1 MNFSLPKKLGMASLL
16 GLSIAAASQAQA
28 ASCVYSVSN
37 EWNTGFQGSITIT
50 NDGTTAINGW
60 NVGWTY
66 ANNKITSSWNA
77 TLTGSNPY
85 SAASLDWNKTIQPGQ
100 SVSFGVQGDKN
111 GTTAEK
117 PVITGNVCSTSVS
130 SSSASSSVAANRPPV
145 AVIASPT
152 GGTQIS
158 GSPIVYFSAVGSS
171 DPDGDALTYE
181 WNVNGTT
188 LTGISPTYTITT
200 SGISATVT
208 YTLTVRDGR
217 GGEATKSGSL
227 WVSLE
232 QHQSSSSRTSSSSSA
247 PSTSSSSLSSSSPSS
262 AACASQCNWYG
273 TTYLSCTTTTNGWGY
288 ENGKSCIAPS
298 TCTTQP
304 APYGLVGA
312 SCPVSSSS
320 SSVKSSSSVA
330 TSSSVKSSS
339 SVAVSSSSIK
349 SSSSSSVGVSSSS
362 VKSSSSSV
370 GVSSSSVKSSS
381 SSVVVSSSS
390 VKSSSSIGVSS
401 SSIKSSSSSVV
412 VSSSSVKS
420 SSSAASSTGLAN
432 CAEPTIPVGAG
443 QAKSGYVVY
452 EPVAKG
458 KNVDEYNRP
467 YVVSC
472 DGTKYSLPYPHIFDY
487 GTDQSIVLDD
497 FADNDHQNN
506 LGGAL
511 ATYRGENY
519 TEGGGY
525 WYTFADKTGTT
536 LKNATGLAINAYNVG
551 KAISGH
557 ELNIKMNVTN
567 PGYAGVGT
575 NILFEEAG
583 VDLADLAYVQVTA
596 YGSGTIGVMFETT
609 DINKPTEWGN
619 YATKVP
625 LTLTATPT
633 VYKYTVADFEGE
645 KYSGLAGLPLA
656 PHLGVASKF
665 FFQAKDGA
673 VVDIHVKKIEFFFN
687 AKTSPSRLAQFKWKT
702 GVLAPNPGFVFDAT
716 TIGVPPA
723 LDATDPY
730 INFATAAIA
739 PLKTQSVAVTKT
751 AAQLASTGKPNWL
764 HVEGTKLF
772 DTQGHLVRMT
782 GVNWFGFETKNQV
795 PFGLWTRSYKSMLA
809 QIKTLGFNTVR
820 IPYSDYML
828 DASRD
833 GSLTLGTLNID
844 LALNGL
850 TATQTPLDLLDAII
864 AEAKTLGLKVILD
877 SHSRLPD
884 SYLSEGLWNPSYYP
898 EAKWIANW
906 KFIAAR
912 YATNDAVAAF
922 DLKNEPHFTASW
934 GSTDSALNWNEAAQ
948 RAANAIQTVNANALI
963 VVEGVEGLN
972 ASSKALNKYW
982 WGGNMQGV
990 LTNPI
995 NITFNNKLVY
1005 SPHEYGP
1012 EVYTQPWFRDYRF
1025 PLNLR
1030 YIWEDRFGFIYNQ
1043 GIGHTL
1049 IGEFGIKDNVTGSA
1063 SNKWFEEFVK
1073 YMGDHSEGYSW
1084 TYWAWNPNSGDT
1096 GGILTDDW
1104 NGINDWKLAYIKPY
1118 MAPLIGN
1125 QNGL

>member
-1 MNFSLPKKLGMASLL
+1 MNISLRKTLGLASLL
-16 GLSIAAASQAQA
+16 SMSVFAVSQAQA
-28 ASCVYSVSN
+28 ATCTYSVVN

-50 NDGTTAINGW
+50 NNGTTAINGW
-60 NVGWTY
+60 TVGWQY
-66 ANNKITSSWNA
+66 ATNKITSSWNA

-85 SAASLDWNKTIQPGQ
+85 SAKDLGWNGTIQPGQ
-100 SVSFGVQGDKN
+100 AVSFGVQGDTN
-111 GTTAEK
+111 GVPAEK
-117 PVITGNVCSTSVS
+117 PTITGGVCSTAS
-130 SSSASSSVAANRPPV
+130 SSSVTTTSSSSVGSSSSVAANRPPV
-145 AVIASPT
+145 AVIASP

-158 GSPIVYFSAVGSS
+158 GSPIVNFSAVGSS
-171 DPDGDALTYE
+171 DPDGDPLTYE
-181 WNVNGTT
+181 WNVNNGTI
-188 LTGISPTYTITT
+188 LTGINASY
-200 SGISATVT
+200 TVT
-208 YTLTVRDGR
+208 ASGLSTTVNYTLTVRDGR
-217 GGEATKSGSL
+217 GGETVKTSSV

-232 QHQSSSSRTSSSSSA
+232 GQSSSSRTSSSST
-247 PSTSSSSLSSSSPSS
+247 TSSSVASSVC
-262 AACASQCNWYG
+262 AATSQCNWYG
-273 TTYLSCTTTTNGWGY
+273 TLYPSCVTTASGWGY
-288 ENGKSCIAPS
+288 ENGKSCIATS
-298 TCTTQP
+298 TCASQP
-304 APYGLVGA
+304 APFGVVAG
-312 SCPVSSSS
+312 SCPT
-320 SSVKSSSSVA
+320 SSSSVA
-330 TSSSVKSSS
+330 TSSSSSTKTSSS
-339 SVAVSSSSIK
+339 SVATSSSSSVKTSSSSVVSSSSSSAKTSSSSVISSVVSSSSSSIK
-349 SSSSSSVGVSSSS
+349 SSSSSAINSSSSIATSSSS
-362 VKSSSSSV
+362 VA
-370 GVSSSSVKSSS
+370 
-381 SSVVVSSSS
+381 
-390 VKSSSSIGVSS
+390 SSI
-401 SSIKSSSSSVV
+401 
-412 VSSSSVKS
+412 
-420 SSSAASSTGLAN
+420 GLAN
-432 CAEPTIPVGAG
+432 CSAPSVSVGAG

-472 DGTKYSLPYPHIFDY
+472 NGNNYSLPYPHIFDY
-487 GTDQSIVLDD
+487 GTDQSVVLDD

-536 LKNATGLAINAYNVG
+536 LKNASGLAINAYNVG
-551 KAISGH
+551 KAINAH

-575 NILFEEAG
+575 NILFEESG
-583 VDLADLAYVQVTA
+583 IDLADLAYVQVTA
-596 YGSGTIGVMFETT
+596 YGSGSIGVMFETT

-625 LTLTATPT
+625 MALTATPT

-687 AKTSPSRLAQFKWKT
+687 AKTAPLRLAQFKWKT
-702 GVLAPNPGFVFDAT
+702 GVLAPNPSFVFDAT

-723 LDATDPY
+723 VDPADPY
-730 INFATAAIA
+730 INFATATIA
-739 PLKTQSVAVTKT
+739 PLKTQAVPVTKT

-782 GVNWFGFETKNQV
+782 GVNWFGFETKNEV

-833 GSLTLGTLNID
+833 GSLTLATLNID
-844 LALNGL
+844 LALNGM
-850 TATQTPLDLLDAII
+850 TATQTPLDLMDAII

-934 GSTDSALNWNEAAQ
+934 GSTDTALNWNEAAQ

-963 VVEGVEGLN
+963 VVEGVESLN
-972 ASSKALNKYW
+972 SASKALNKYW
-982 WGGNMQGV
+982 WGGNMQGM

-1012 EVYTQPWFRDYRF
+1012 EVYAQDWFRDYRF

-1030 YIWEDRFGFIYNQ
+1030 YIWDDRFGFIYNK
-1043 GIGHTL
+1043 GLGHTL
-1049 IGEFGIKDNVTGSA
+1049 IGEFGIRDNVVGSA

-1104 NGINDWKLAYIKPY
+1104 TGTNDWKLAYIKPY
-1118 MAPLIGN
+1118 MAPIIGN

>member
-1 MNFSLPKKLGMASLL
+1 
-16 GLSIAAASQAQA
+16 
-28 ASCVYSVSN
+28 
-37 EWNTGFQGSITIT
+37 
-50 NDGTTAINGW
+50 
-60 NVGWTY
+60 
-66 ANNKITSSWNA
+66 
-77 TLTGSNPY
+77 
-85 SAASLDWNKTIQPGQ
+85 
-100 SVSFGVQGDKN
+100 
-111 GTTAEK
+111 
-117 PVITGNVCSTSVS
+117 
-130 SSSASSSVAANRPPV
+130 
-145 AVIASPT
+145 
-152 GGTQIS
+152 
-158 GSPIVYFSAVGSS
+158 
-171 DPDGDALTYE
+171 
-181 WNVNGTT
+181 
-188 LTGISPTYTITT
+188 
-200 SGISATVT
+200 
-208 YTLTVRDGR
+208 
-217 GGEATKSGSL
+217 
-227 WVSLE
+227 
-232 QHQSSSSRTSSSSSA
+232 
-247 PSTSSSSLSSSSPSS
+247 
-262 AACASQCNWYG
+262 
-273 TTYLSCTTTTNGWGY
+273 
-288 ENGKSCIAPS
+288 
-298 TCTTQP
+298 
-304 APYGLVGA
+304 
-312 SCPVSSSS
+312 
-320 SSVKSSSSVA
+320 
-330 TSSSVKSSS
+330 
-339 SVAVSSSSIK
+339 
-349 SSSSSSVGVSSSS
+349 
-362 VKSSSSSV
+362 
-370 GVSSSSVKSSS
+370 
-381 SSVVVSSSS
+381 
-390 VKSSSSIGVSS
+390 
-401 SSIKSSSSSVV
+401 
-412 VSSSSVKS
+412 
-420 SSSAASSTGLAN
+420 LAN
-432 CAEPTIPVGAG
+432 CNEPTIPVGAG

-452 EPVAKG
+452 EPVAAG

-487 GTDQSIVLDD
+487 GTDQSIVLDN

-536 LKNATGLAINAYNVG
+536 LKNASGLAINAYNVG
-551 KAISGH
+551 KAINGH
-557 ELNIKMNVTN
+557 ELNIKMNVAN
-567 PGYAGVGT
+567 PGYAGVGS

-583 VDLADLAYVQVTA
+583 VDLADLASVEVTA

-625 LTLTATPT
+625 MTLTATST

-673 VVDIHVKKIEFFFN
+673 VVDIHVKKIEFFFK
-687 AKTSPSRLAQFKWKT
+687 AKTTPLRLAQFKWKT
-702 GVLAPNPGFVFDAT
+702 GVLAPNPSFVFDAT

-723 LDATDPY
+723 IDAADPY

-739 PLKTQSVAVTKT
+739 PLKTQAVAPTKT

-764 HVEGTKLF
+764 HVEGTKLI

-833 GSLTLGTLNID
+833 GSLTLATLNID
-844 LALNGL
+844 LALNGM
-850 TATQTPLDLLDAII
+850 TATQTPLDLMDAII

-906 KFIAAR
+906 KFVAAR
-912 YATNDAVAAF
+912 YATNDAVAAL

-948 RAANAIQTVNANALI
+948 RAANAIQSVNPNALI
-963 VVEGVEGLN
+963 VVEGVESL
-972 ASSKALNKYW
+972 STTSKAVNKYW

-1043 GIGHTL
+1043 GLGHTL
-1049 IGEFGIKDNVTGSA
+1049 IGEFGIKDNVVGSA

-1104 NGINDWKLAYIKPY
+1104 TGTNDWKLTYIKPY